1 MRVTRTR
8 PRCCCGRA
16 RPATSGPDVLRE
28 IVRRTGADPEAFEV
42 LPLDDMRATQMYP
55 LRVAAWI
62 GAMLGG
68 IALVLSI
75 SGLYGVLSY
84 TLSQRTREI
93 GIRMAL
99 GATAGAVVT
108 LVMRQSARLAGVGA
122 VAGIAIA
129 FAVLKLLNSLVQLK
143 EVSLLN
149 VAPFA
154 AALAIVLAATAF
166 AAYQPA
172 RRATRVDPAET
183 LRAEA

>member
-1 MRVTRTR
+1 LIR
-8 PRCCCGRA
+8 PRSASELRA
-16 RPATSGPDVLRE
+16 EPLQE
-28 IVRRTGADPEAFEV
+28 LFRRTGADPEAFEA
-42 LPLDDMRATQMYP
+42 LPLDEMRQAQVYP
-55 LRVAAWI
+55 LRAAAWI
-62 GAMLGG
+62 GGILGA
-68 IALVLSI
+68 IALVLSV

-99 GATAGAVVT
+99 GATAGAVVA
-108 LVMRQSARLAGVGA
+108 LVMRQSVRLAGIGAIVGLT
-122 VAGIAIA
+122 IA
-129 FAVLKLLNSLVQLK
+129 FAALKFLSSLVRLK

-154 AALAIVLAATAF
+154 IALVLVLVATAL

>member
-1 MRVTRTR
+1 
-8 PRCCCGRA
+8 
-16 RPATSGPDVLRE
+16 
-28 IVRRTGADPEAFEV
+28 
-42 LPLDDMRATQMYP
+42 MYP
-55 LRVAAWI
+55 LRAAAWI
-62 GAMLGG
+62 GGMLGS

-99 GATAGAVVT
+99 GASAGAVVG
-108 LVMRQSARLAGVGA
+108 LVMRQSARLACIGA
-122 VAGIAIA
+122 VAGGATA
-129 FAVLKLLNSLVQLK
+129 FAGLKMLSSAVPFE

-154 AALAIVLAATAF
+154 GALALVLAATAL
-166 AAYQPA
+166 AAYQPT
-172 RRATRVDPAET
+172 RRATRVDPAAT